1 MIYNNVYLC
10 VFYVS
15 GLYERSKL
23 IRKCTRAEGMEFSI
37 PMRLLSRY
45 FDLPFLVPQKRVVG
59 KITRPDTRPSVA
71 DGWAGAEMRIFT
83 LFDSWSRTDRPTDG
97 SSNEGRIDC
106 NEGRMD

>member
-1 MIYNNVYLC
+1 MCTC
-10 VFYVS
+10 VFFYVS

-71 DGWAGAEMRIFT
+71 DGWAGASNLNPHHKSPTHMHKKH
-83 LFDSWSRTDRPTDG
+83 LKLNKPNRPTVA
-97 SSNEGRIDC
+97 C
-106 NEGRMD
+106 

>member
-1 MIYNNVYLC
+1 MTYNNVYLC

-71 DGWAGAEMRIFT
+71 DGWAGGGNAHFHTFRLVVT
-83 LFDSWSRTDRPTDG
+83 DGPTDR
-97 SSNEGRIDC
+97 RQ
-106 NEGRMD
+106 